1 MSAPAGRG
9 VGASDSLGEARH
21 RAGIGSGDD
30 REVTVGARTGGSAD
44 LCHVI
49 LAQNNLLALKV
60 AAFLREFLVF
70 DMNPGDAAALEL
82 ANGAIDVEFVA
93 VAGIGIG
100 DDGEFDRCSDA
111 PGIGDHLGHRD
122 EAEIGVAQYRRS
134 AGAGHV
140 DGGNP
145 CLFDELGGDAV
156 IGSGRHHHSISV
168 QQLSKVPRLPRLFL
182 P

>member
-93 VAGIGIG
+93 VAGIGSAMTGSSTAAAMRPALATI
-100 DDGEFDRCSDA
+100 SDIETR
-111 PGIGDHLGHRD
+111 PK
-122 EAEIGVAQYRRS
+122 
-134 AGAGHV
+134 
-140 DGGNP
+140 
-145 CLFDELGGDAV
+145 
-156 IGSGRHHHSISV
+156 SG
-168 QQLSKVPRLPRLFL
+168 
-182 P
+182 